1 MTEFLEAA
9 GEAQGLVDGVGGI
22 IDRGLDAATSGAET
36 IADLARGDTAAA
48 ADHAASTLEHGES
61 FATMGI
67 SDKVESHFDQFAAAE
82 GLKSGHDS
90 LVEGISTVGSEL
102 SDLASGFGD
111 TMTGLENV
119 GSAVVDGI
127 EGVGSA
133 VESGVEG
140 VEEAWDENF
149 GDVDVDATE

>member
-9 GEAQGLVDGVGGI
+9 GEAQGLADGIDKIV
-22 IDRGLDAATSGAET
+22 DRGLDTLTSGAET
-36 IADLARGDTAAA
+36 VADLVHGDTDAAA
-48 ADHAASTLEHGES
+48 GHAASTLEHGAS
-61 FATMGI
+61 LSSMGL
-67 SDKVESHFDQFAAAE
+67 SDKVESHYDQFAAAE

-102 SDLASGFGD
+102 SDLASGVGD
-111 TMTGLENV
+111 TMTGMENV
-119 GSAVVDGI
+119 GSAVVDGV

-140 VEEAWDENF
+140 VEEAWDESF
-149 GDVDVDATE
+149 GDVDATE